1 LIEALAAG
9 PSTAALASTATATT
23 RATSTTA
30 AFAGNHG
37 TGFVYDQRAAHE
49 VATVAGL
56 DGAIG
61 RRVVVNFHEAK
72 PASLAGKTITHYIHA
87 IHGDTR
93 LREEIR

>member
-1 LIEALAAG
+1 LSAATLVAR
-9 PSTAALASTATATT
+9 PSTAALASTTTATT
-23 RATSTTA
+23 RASSTAT
-30 AFAGNHG
+30 FAGNHG

-49 VATVAGL
+49 VAAVASF

-61 RRVVVNFHEAK
+61 CGVVVNFHEAK
-72 PASLAGKTITHYIHA
+72 PACLAGKTITHYIHA

>member
-1 LIEALAAG
+1 LIEPLAAG
-9 PSTAALASTATATT
+9 PSTAALASTPTATT
-23 RATSTTA
+23 RAPSTA

-87 IHGDTR
+87 IHGHTR
-93 LREEIR
+93 LGEEIR

>member
-1 LIEALAAG
+1 LIEELAAG
-9 PSTAALASTATATT
+9 PSTTALASTATAAT
-23 RATSTTA
+23 RPSTTT

-37 TGFVYDQRAAHE
+37 TGFVYYQRAAHQ

-61 RRVVVNFHEAK
+61 CSVVVNFHEAK
-72 PASLAGKTITHYIHA
+72 PASLACKTIAHYVYA

>member
-1 LIEALAAG
+1 LSEALAAG

-23 RATSTTA
+23 RASTAA

-37 TGFVYDQRAAHE
+37 TGFVYDQRAAHQ
-49 VATVAGL
+49 VATVAGF

-61 RRVVVNFHEAK
+61 CSVVVNFHEAK
-72 PASLAGKTITHYIHA
+72 PASLAGKTIAHYVDA

>member
-9 PSTAALASTATATT
+9 PSTAALASTATA
-23 RATSTTA
+23 RAASTTA

-37 TGFVYDQRAAHE
+37 TGFVYDQRAAHQ
-49 VATVAGL
+49 VATVAGF

-61 RRVVVNFHEAK
+61 CGVVVNFNEAK
-72 PASLAGKTITHYIHA
+72 PASLAGKTIPHHVHA